1 MTAPPREMATI
12 AAPGANEAV
21 FVRAIGSGWV
31 SSIAFRVTTQAGNVG
46 VGVWRNRGRG
56 RNAVPAY
63 CVDAASVSCPAAS
76 ADGTSI
82 ALSAPVFMYPGDW
95 FGFWTDSASLRVRGV
110 TTGIST
116 LTTAS
121 YTVPAGTTA
130 LYADVLIVGAWSVT
144 QPKFSNLLTVSNTSF
159 GTFPNSGFAPSQQS
173 AGSQTDLP
181 ANGNGI
187 PSFTSAENRLY
198 FCGIS

>member
-1 MTAPPREMATI
+1 MAVLTVPSTASSREQSFNSAEGFLFANGRISAFASTNALTAGVIYEFLMGVNPGDVITGVSLFCETAASGTAPTLVKA
-12 AAPGANEAV
+12 GL
-21 FVRAIGSGWV
+21 
-31 SSIAFRVTTQAGNVG
+31 SSTGG
-46 VGVWRNRGRG
+46 VML
-56 RNAVPAY
+56 AQSS
-63 CVDAASVSCPAAS
+63 DLKAS
-76 ADGTSI
+76 AF
-82 ALSAPVFMYPGDW
+82 AA
-95 FGFWTDSASLRVRGV
+95 
-110 TTGIST
+110 TGIAT

-159 GTFPNSGFAPSQQS
+159 GTFPNSGLAPSQQS